1 MKKPSHLVH
10 PHPSGCHCCGVPPQP
25 CPLCVPAG
33 PTPPQPHSS
42 QPLPLHKHI
51 PAHPARLQPAQG
63 HVSSALLRT
72 TGTQVKL
79 SWAPAHRPAMGGPE
93 GVAVGVT
100 EKCGVLIVPSWG
112 RGRALGWE
120 WGGKLPAWNQRDLLL
135 LPALCSTCLVSVPRS
150 PTDLNSHLPD
160 SPRDPKPHHVA
171 PAWTW
176 APLPWIPHVP
186 CLPHPVDL
194 PQLPYVPHPP

>member
-10 PHPSGCHCCGVPPQP
+10 PHPSGCHCCGMPPQP
-25 CPLCVPAG
+25 CPLRVPAG

-93 GVAVGVT
+93 GVAVGGHRKMWGPYCPILGQR
-100 EKCGVLIVPSWG
+100 ESIGLGVGGANCL
-112 RGRALGWE
+112 LGTSRTFCCC
-120 WGGKLPAWNQRDLLL
+120 Q
-135 LPALCSTCLVSVPRS
+135 LC
-150 PTDLNSHLPD
+150 
-160 SPRDPKPHHVA
+160 A
-171 PAWTW
+171 
-176 APLPWIPHVP
+176 
-186 CLPHPVDL
+186 
-194 PQLPYVPHPP
+194 PYVWSLSPGAPQT